1 MRRHRRGGVKRG
13 DLVLAVAR
21 GDYGKPR
28 PAIIV
33 QSDLFNITHASLLV
47 CLLTTDIV
55 DAPLFRL
62 TIAPTSA
69 NGLRETSQI
78 MVDKLL
84 AVPRERIRD
93 RIGYADDETM
103 LGLNRAIAL
112 MLGLAGV

>member
-1 MRRHRRGGVKRG
+1 M
-13 DLVLAVAR
+13 LAVAR

-28 PAIIV
+28 PAVIV
-33 QSDLFNITHASLLV
+33 QSDLFNTTHASLLV
-47 CLLTTDIV
+47 CLLTTELI

-62 TIAPTSA
+62 SLEPTST

-84 AVPRERIRD
+84 ALPRERVRGQ
-93 RIGYADDETM
+93 IGSADDETM
-103 LGLNRAIAL
+103 LGLNRALAL